1 MKSRKVSAWETEA
14 SCYKRIWLKCG
25 ILRNKAYNTKCIFTR
40 HVVCWFHTPS
50 LKLS

>member
-1 MKSRKVSAWETEA
+1 MKSRKVSARETVTKGYG
-14 SCYKRIWLKCG
+14 SNVVIY
-25 ILRNKAYNTKCIFTR
+25 RNKAYNTKCIFTR